1 MHGVQDLLFPNM
13 KYHYHGQD
21 GNYNYKITS
30 DSYVIVKKTHENT
43 VNVNPIAIK
52 YKSSQ
57 KKFALLHYYLAL
69 QTPMKYYNMTN
80 IMRGRVRRVS
90 GEHVDKAL
98 KVWNS
103 DSHYSLVEYYL

>member
-21 GNYNYKITS
+21 GNYNYEITS

-90 GEHVDKAL
+90 DEHVDKAL
-98 KVWNS
+98 KV
-103 DSHYSLVEYYL
+103 

>member
-30 DSYVIVKKTHENT
+30 GSYVIVKRKRTKILLMST
-43 VNVNPIAIK
+43 QLQ
-52 YKSSQ
+52 SSISRH
-57 KKFALLHYYLAL
+57 KKKKNCITTYYRAL
-69 QTPMKYYNMTN
+69 QTPMKYYNITN

-90 GEHVDKAL
+90 DEHVDKAL
-98 KVWNS
+98 KV
-103 DSHYSLVEYYL
+103 